1 MPLPTYYTQ
10 EELEEIGFAS
20 LGIEVYISRFAR
32 IYNPEKISIGSYIRI
47 DDFCIITANGGVS
60 IGNFVHIAAFS
71 MLLGG
76 AGIELKDL
84 TGLSA
89 RASIFTESDDF
100 SGNSLAGP
108 TVPVK
113 FKNGLKRGKVTL
125 EKFSVLGPN
134 SIILPGVTLKSTIFI
149 TSHSL
154 VTKSLEE
161 KGVYF
166 GVPVKRIKRV
176 SDEKILELEK
186 KLREE
191 IKLP

>member
-32 IYNPEKISIGSYIRI
+32 IYNPEKISIGSYVRI

-60 IGNFVHIAAFS
+60 IGSFIHIAAFS

-76 AGIELKDL
+76 AGIELQDF

-89 RASIFTESDDF
+89 RASIFSESDDF

-108 TVPVK
+108 TVPAK
-113 FKNGLKRGKVTL
+113 YKKGLKRGKVTL

-134 SIILPGVTLKSTIFI
+134 SIILPGVTLHNGVII
-149 TSHSL
+149 AAQSL
-154 VTKSLEE
+154 VSKDLEPM
-161 KGVYF
+161 GVYI
-166 GVPVKRIKRV
+166 GVPPKKIRRVK
-176 SDEKILELEK
+176 DEIFNLEK